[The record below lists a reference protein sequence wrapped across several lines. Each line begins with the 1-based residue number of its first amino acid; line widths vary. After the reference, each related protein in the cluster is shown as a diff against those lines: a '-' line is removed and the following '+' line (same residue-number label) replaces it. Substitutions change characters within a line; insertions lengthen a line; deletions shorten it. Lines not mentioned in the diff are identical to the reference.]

1 MQITV
6 YAVLIFDDS
15 VELHPKLYKSY
26 ETARE
31 AALEKYKEWLDEERV
46 RIAEY
51 GGVMASQVDVEE
63 NQSGETK
70 LYVEKEVY
78 ITIKRY
84 VYSVEWVRM
93 SDRMHA
99 VV

>member
-84 VYSVEWVRM
+84 VYSVE
-93 SDRMHA
+93 
-99 VV
+99 